1 MISVALCTY
10 NGENFLCKQLD
21 SILSQSMPVDEIV
34 IRDDCSS
41 DSTCI
46 ILDEYSK
53 LYPQINY
60 KRNTS
65 NLGFIK
71 NFESALED
79 CRGDYIFFS
88 DQDDIWEC
96 DKVKISV
103 QYLQES
109 GKFGAFSNGKL
120 IDQYDNFLGDTLFS
134 RIQIDSL
141 IDRGIL
147 DKYDFETLCLNGNY
161 VTGATI
167 VITKEAKDILIPFNH
182 HLYHD
187 VWLSVKLSAMHKFG
201 RIDKAL
207 ISYRIHTNQECGLDM
222 IPKDK
227 YDFLNCLNGN
237 GKCSYLIPQRRHSA
251 SIIYLCKLNKQER
264 KRLYI
269 TYRDIYW
276 KNVTRNS
283 LLSEALMFFITEII
297 VFLKT
302 RRGIGGLYYIISK
315 YFHNNIRI

>member
-10 NGENFLCKQLD
+10 NGEKYLCKQLD

-71 NFESALED
+71 NFECALEE

-134 RIQIDSL
+134 RIQIDPL
-141 IDRGIL
+141 IDNGIL
-147 DKYDFETLCLNGNY
+147 DKYDFETLCLNGNF
-161 VTGATI
+161 VTGATL
-167 VITKEAKDILIPFNH
+167 VITKSAKDIVLPFDSRV
-182 HLYHD
+182 YHD
-187 VWLSVKLSAMHKFG
+187 WWIAIKLSATNRFG
-201 RIDKAL
+201 RIDQPL
-207 ISYRIHTNQECGLDM
+207 IYYRIHPEQECGLNEVAR
-222 IPKDK
+222 DK
-227 YDFLNCLNGN
+227 NNYLDCFHGK
-237 GKCSYLIPQRRHSA
+237 GKCSFLIKERRL
-251 SIIYLCKLNKQER
+251 SIVPIYLCKLNNNER
-264 KRLYI
+264 RRI
-269 TYRDIYW
+269 FSIYGSMYW
-276 KNVTRNS
+276 NNISSYTFIKDVIHFV
-283 LLSEALMFFITEII
+283 LSEFIVLVKINTGFR
-297 VFLKT
+297 V
-302 RRGIGGLYYIISK
+302 
-315 YFHNNIRI
+315 

>member
-10 NGENFLCKQLD
+10 NGEKYLSQQLD
-21 SILSQSMPVDEIV
+21 SILSQTMPVDEIV

-71 NFESALED
+71 NFECALEE
-79 CRGDYIFFS
+79 CQGDYIFFS
-88 DQDDIWEC
+88 DQDDIWER
-96 DKVKISV
+96 DKVEISV
-103 QYLQES
+103 KYLQES
-109 GKFGAFSNGKL
+109 GKYGAFSNGKM
-120 IDQYDNFLGDTLFS
+120 IDQYDNYLGDTLFS
-134 RIQIDSL
+134 KIQIDLL
-141 IDRGIL
+141 INHGVL

-167 VITKEAKDILIPFNH
+167 VITKKAKDFLLPFNH

-187 VWLSVKLSAMHKFG
+187 VWISLKLSAIHKFG
-201 RIDKAL
+201 RIDKTL
-207 ISYRIHTNQECGLDM
+207 ISYRIHNNQECGLDM
-222 IPKDK
+222 ILKDK
-227 YDFLNCLNGN
+227 YDFLDCLNGD
-237 GKCSYLIPQRRHSA
+237 GKCSYLIPARRHSA
-251 SIIYLCKLNKQER
+251 SLIYLCRLNRQER
-264 KRLYI
+264 QRLYN
-269 TYRDIYW
+269 TYRDIYR
-276 KNVTRNS
+276 KNISKRYK
-283 LLSEALMFFITEII
+283 LIEIFQFIITEMI

-302 RRGIGGLYYIISK
+302 RRGLGWIYYNISK
-315 YFHNNIRI
+315 FYHKKK